1 MYSTS
6 DFRRGLRIQFK
17 GEPYLIVEFQHVKP
31 GKGGAFVRTRLKNL
45 VNGRVLEETFRSGE
59 KVERPDLEEK
69 SVQYLYFDA
78 KDGYVFM
85 DEGSYEQMHLT
96 AEQVGDSRYYLLEN
110 MSLTLNIYQGRPI
123 GLDFPTTVNLA
134 VARSDPG
141 LKGDTATGAAKPAT
155 LSTGLVVQV
164 PLFINEGDVL
174 KIDTRTG
181 EYLER
186 VRVSSK

>member
-31 GKGGAFVRTRLKNL
+31 GKGGAFVRTKLKNL

-59 KVERPDLEEK
+59 KVEKPDLEEK
-69 SVQYLYFDA
+69 NVQYLYFDV

-85 DEGSYEQMHLT
+85 DEGTYEQLHLS
-96 AEQVGDSRYYLLEN
+96 AEQVGDSRHYLLEN
-110 MSLTLNIYQGRPI
+110 MSLVLNIYQGRPI
-123 GLDFPTTVNLA
+123 GLDLPTTVNLE
-134 VARSDPG
+134 VTQSDPG
-141 LKGDTATGAAKPAT
+141 LKGDTATGATKPAT

-186 VRVSSK
+186 AK